1 MDFFPLTT
9 FKKGLLYAEVLTGGS
24 GLHVP
29 LRVLVEG
36 NLVLHAHTHV
46 YSHAIHLERERERGR
61 EGGRERGREGEGR
74 REVVVELRWH
84 HLKAQL
90 S

>member
-9 FKKGLLYAEVLTGGS
+9 FKKGLLYAEVLTCGS

-46 YSHAIHLERERERGR
+46 YSHAIHLERERER
-61 EGGRERGREGEGR
+61 ERGTESGREGEGR
-74 REVVVELRWH
+74 REVEVEVKWH